1 MSILVCA
8 VMSYMTEQVMEMIFY
23 LCLIGIVVTFIMM
36 GCMALKGILLELR
49 GATEEEYADFIGE
62 VTGKRTEG

>member
-36 GCMALKGILLELR
+36 GCMALKGIILECK